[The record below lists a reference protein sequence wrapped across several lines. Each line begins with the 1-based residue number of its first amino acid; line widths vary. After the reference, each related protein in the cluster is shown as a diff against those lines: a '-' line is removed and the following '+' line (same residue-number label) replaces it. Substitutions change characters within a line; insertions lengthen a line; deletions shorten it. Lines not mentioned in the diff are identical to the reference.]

1 MPYHFIKVKK
11 DSLRMFRKLKIK
23 SKILIIGC
31 LLVVI
36 PQLIATTLTL
46 IQNRFVLDNTV
57 KETTKLTYTDLDHL
71 VESVYGLV
79 QSHQDVNQLNIK
91 NSLKVAHEVV
101 ANRGGFSF
109 DEQTVRWDAVNQFS
123 FATSAIELPR
133 MKVGY
138 SWLGQE
144 SRPRANVLVVDQV
157 RDLVGV
163 TCTVFQRMNASGDML
178 RVATNVIKNDGTRA
192 ISTYIP
198 SIQPDG
204 KRNPVIA
211 TVLNGETF
219 VGKAYVVDAQYI
231 TAYEAIRDAGNNI
244 IGMLYVGIPLERVES
259 LRQTILNIVVGK
271 TGYVWVLDSEGN
283 YVISQRGQRDGE
295 NIFNSKDEQGN
306 LFIQE
311 MIKKARALKP
321 GEIAEHHYSWKNPGD
336 AKERT
341 KVARLVYFEPWDW
354 IIGASSTED
363 EFLES
368 TTKLKTAAMR
378 STFLLLGILLV
389 SLITAI
395 WVWVIVAR
403 QITVPIVK
411 LIDATDRMSK
421 GELDIHVD
429 TTAKDEIG
437 SLAQAINRMQ
447 TSLKLAMSRI
457 RKEK

>member
-1 MPYHFIKVKK
+1 
-11 DSLRMFRKLKIK
+11 MFRKLKIK

-36 PQLIATTLTL
+36 PQLIVTSLTL
-46 IQNRFVLDNTV
+46 IQNRLILANTI
-57 KETTKLTYTDLDHL
+57 KETTRLTYTDLDHL

-79 QSHQDVNQLNIK
+79 QSHQDVNQINIK

-109 DEQTVRWDAVNQFS
+109 DEQTVRWAAVNQFS
-123 FATSAIELPR
+123 FATSTIELPR
-133 MKVGY
+133 MKVGN

-144 SRPRANVLVVDQV
+144 SRSRAYVLVVDQV
-157 RDLVGV
+157 RDLVAV
-163 TCTVFQRMNASGDML
+163 TCTVFQRMNESGDML
-178 RVATNVIKNDGTRA
+178 RVATNVIKKEGTRA
-192 ISTYIP
+192 IGTYIP

-219 VGKAYVVDAQYI
+219 VGKAYVVNAQYI
-231 TAYEAIRDAGNNI
+231 TAYEAIRDAGNKI

-447 TSLKLAMSRI
+447 TSLKLAMSRL